1 MPRIILAGLITGAIA
16 LAGLVGCSSP
26 VGGVLTATTTPVV
39 QAAQQ
44 KEITAIVQ
52 DVQQYSANDGQPWP
66 ANGFPDGSN
75 SFIDAAT
82 GKQLQVNGETNFG
95 GYPAILGALMGKPI
109 VVDNSGDAVFVFAY
123 KVNEGGKQETKV
135 VITEGP
141 LDTMFIM
148 DVEQQE
154 HPNEAPIVTL
164 DGDSPVYLWQEMYG
178 GLSNNDWGQ
187 KQWGAETLEYFDGA
201 VNLSGSTPLKI
212 NQDGTASN
220 TTINRDGQV
229 MAFTIDPKSTKNPND
244 SQDFQNTFAYIQNGS
259 QDARGLDG
267 VGSAKDI
274 VSLLKGAISQASQK
288 SNNLLQLHNVF
299 VSGSIQ

>member
-187 KQWGAETLEYFDGA
+187 NNGGLKLLNILM
-201 VNLSGSTPLKI
+201 VLSI
-212 NQDGTASN
+212 F
-220 TTINRDGQV
+220 QV
-229 MAFTIDPKSTKNPND
+229 V
-244 SQDFQNTFAYIQNGS
+244 
-259 QDARGLDG
+259 RL
-267 VGSAKDI
+267 
-274 VSLLKGAISQASQK
+274 
-288 SNNLLQLHNVF
+288 
-299 VSGSIQ
+299 